1 MFSEE
6 TYSLVVWPPSEK
18 VILTW
23 CVYDGRMQ
31 ISLRGNEKRPHLASE
46 CSMQCNTGLYEMKT
60 SLCCSDMKER
70 DGRMIPA
77 KNTNYPKIV

>member
-31 ISLRGNEKRPHLASE
+31 IISGE
-46 CSMQCNTGLYEMKT
+46 CNQFLEPDPYWGVPVENVEICLKLIAGT
-60 SLCCSDMKER
+60 S
-70 DGRMIPA
+70 A
-77 KNTNYPKIV
+77 A